1 MGMER
6 PPDRPPEDGP
16 REDDWLQEDWLEA
29 PTEETPPPSRGRRPT
44 TPSQLKRPDRRVVA
58 LVAVAALV
66 LIIVLAVALGGDGD
80 DEAGQTTTPT
90 ATDIETSE
98 TTPTEAGPTEEVPE
112 GEALAE
118 GDSGRRVRRLQ
129 RALATLGYDVTP
141 DGQYGP
147 ATTEAV
153 SAFQEDAGLDADGV
167 AGSETV
173 AAINEALANR
183 G

>member
-44 TPSQLKRPDRRVVA
+44 GPPQFKRPDRRIVA

-80 DEAGQTTTPT
+80 DEAAQTTTPT
-90 ATDIETSE
+90 ASTETDTAATTETK
-98 TTPTEAGPTEEVPE
+98 PTQQVPE
-112 GEALAE
+112 GDALTE
-118 GDSGRRVRRLQ
+118 GDSGRRVRQLQ
-129 RALATLGYDVTP
+129 RALAALDYDVTP

-167 AGSETV
+167 AGADTV
-173 AAINEALANR
+173 AAINQALANR

>member
-44 TPSQLKRPDRRVVA
+44 APRQLKRPDRRVVA

-90 ATDIETSE
+90 ATTDTSE
-98 TTPTEAGPTEEVPE
+98 TTATETAPTQQVPE

-167 AGSETV
+167 AGAETI
-173 AAINEALANR
+173 AAVNEALANR